1 MTSSYQKIFEV
12 SGTPGQLIVGGLIF
26 PNFGG
31 STTVKIDGT
40 IVHEKAFIGSE
51 KRESFTRLDAIDYV
65 GVYDSSIGLFLA
77 IAAIFFGLGAL
88 SPFSENV
95 MSGINILFFA
105 LSILF
110 FLGYSLLKYRYLLI
124 HSQRNTIIV
133 FITKSPYTYRQFAL
147 TIMDAIAENMEID
160 TPSISQNAPHPK
172 SKQNP

>member
-12 SGTPGQLIVGGLIF
+12 SGTPGQLIGGLIF

-31 STTVKIDGT
+31 KTTVKVDGN

-51 KRESFTRLDAIDYV
+51 KRESFTRLDAIDCV

-77 IAAIFFGLGAL
+77 ISAIFFGLGAL
-88 SPFSENV
+88 SPFSETV

-110 FLGYSLLKYRYLLI
+110 FLGYSLIKYRYLLI

-133 FITKSPYTYRQFAL
+133 FITKAPYTYRQFAL
-147 TIMDAIAENMEID
+147 TIMDAIAENVE
-160 TPSISQNAPHPK
+160 TETQSISQDSPHTK
-172 SKQNP
+172 FKQNP

>member
-12 SGTPGQLIVGGLIF
+12 SGTPGQLIGGLIF

-31 STTVKIDGT
+31 RTTVKIDGN
-40 IVHEKAFIGSE
+40 IVHEKSFIGSE

-65 GVYDSSIGLFLA
+65 GVYDSSIGFFLA
-77 IAAIFFGLGAL
+77 IAALFFGLGGL

-95 MSGINILFFA
+95 TSGINILFFA

-110 FLGYSLLKYRYLLI
+110 FLGYSVLKYRYLLI

-133 FITKSPYTYRQFAL
+133 FITKSSYTYRQFAL
-147 TIMDAIAENMEID
+147 TMMDAIEENLETETQSM
-160 TPSISQNAPHPK
+160 SQDVPHSK
-172 SKQNP
+172 SKQNS

>member
-12 SGTPGQLIVGGLIF
+12 SGTPGQLIGGLIF

-31 STTVKIDGT
+31 RTTVRIDGNF
-40 IVHEKAFIGSE
+40 VHEKAFIGSE
-51 KRESFTRLDAIDYV
+51 KRESFTRLDAIDNV

-88 SPFSENV
+88 SPFSENI

-110 FLGYSLLKYRYLLI
+110 FLGYSLIKYRYLLI
-124 HSQRNTIIV
+124 YSQRNTIII
-133 FITKSPYTYRQFAL
+133 FITTSSYTYRQFAL
-147 TIMDAIAENMEID
+147 TIMDAIAGNID
-160 TPSISQNAPHPK
+160 SDSQDISSAK
-172 SKQNP
+172 SPQDR